1 MYSSLGIIFSV
12 VAATVVVVPVIVTG
26 RPQIHL
32 GGIWIGKASESSKD
46 SLDAPSKPLSVST
59 AATQEGELKVIST
72 PNKDSDFT
80 GYIQLQVFL
89 RNTNSDKIVKVH
101 DSNSS
106 FAISNSFP
114 ASTNSK
120 SG

>member
-1 MYSSLGIIFSV
+1 MYFSLGIIFSV

-26 RPQIHL
+26 KPQL
-32 GGIWIGKASESSKD
+32 GGVWIGKASDSSKD
-46 SLDAPSKPLSVST
+46 NLDAPPKPPSVST
-59 AATQEGELKVIST
+59 AAQEGELKVIST
-72 PNKDSDFT
+72 PNKDADFT

-89 RNTNSDKIVKVH
+89 RKTNSDEIVKVH

-106 FAISNSFP
+106 FAISNSLS